1 MDEVDLGAAVGL
13 VFFHVVFEELVEGFL
28 GLAGEMADLLK
39 QGLEEE
45 GHSVVVSG
53 RGPDAL
59 AIAQHH
65 AFARGVIGR
74 KSMRRVGPGA
84 DRCFGSIS
92 GIGRTPAGIFSQGSG
107 RTWRG
112 HL

>member
-65 AFARGVIGR
+65 AFDARCHRAEIHAE
-74 KSMRRVGPGA
+74 SGA
-84 DRCFGSIS
+84 GGGSVFRIDF
-92 GIGRTPAGIFSQGSG
+92 RN
-107 RTWRG
+107 R
-112 HL
+112 